1 MNLVTAL
8 GIVIGIMGGVATW
21 LFVGPLAGLGLAIW
35 ATFIAWACFF
45 HCGGK
50 EEGLKNTIIAN
61 IWGAIMATVAI
72 ALISRVPFAGAFGA
86 GVWVAITVAVMILAA
101 QVPILSAIPA
111 AVYGYAA
118 TAAFFLM
125 GQKWTPPVD
134 ALDFA
139 LGTGPF
145 TTIVVSMVIGAVL
158 GYISEKIAAAIV
170 SSNRATA

>member
-1 MNLVTAL
+1 MNLITAL
-8 GIVIGIMGGVATW
+8 AIVIGVMGGVATW
-21 LFVGPLAGLGLAIW
+21 LYVGPLAGLGLAIW

-50 EEGLKNTIIAN
+50 EDGLKNTIVAN
-61 IWGAIMATVAI
+61 IWGAVMATVAI
-72 ALISRVPFAGAFGA
+72 ALITRAPFAGAFGA
-86 GVWVAITVAVMILAA
+86 GVWVAITVGVMILAA
-101 QVPILSAIPA
+101 QVPFLSAIPA

-125 GQKWTPPVD
+125 GLKWTPPVD
-134 ALDFA
+134 ALDFS

-158 GYISEKIAAAIV
+158 GYVSEKIAGAIV
-170 SSNRATA
+170 SST